1 MLFNVPDSQ
10 FHWLSC
16 PRYSHLRAD
25 IPGWEFHG
33 GSSSNSAMCGHLLPS
48 RSICDFRLKH
58 ALLDIPD
65 MTMTFGPNPDSTL
78 QHVFTDGTAFTP
90 ATGIIAWRLGAVNA
104 SSGMVV
110 ARGHVPGLL
119 QTSDRAEMLG
129 ALVTLQWQVFHRCS
143 LCLWMDSKFVTD
155 SLGYL
160 KSCLAVPVH
169 WEHFDLWERILDC
182 LI

>member
-1 MLFNVPDSQ
+1 M
-10 FHWLSC
+10 
-16 PRYSHLRAD
+16 
-25 IPGWEFHG
+25 G
-33 GSSSNSAMCGHLLPS
+33 LL
-48 RSICDFRLKH
+48 
-58 ALLDIPD
+58 
-65 MTMTFGPNPDSTL
+65 
-78 QHVFTDGTAFTP
+78 FTP
-90 ATGIIAWRLGAVNA
+90 GTGIIAWRLGAVNA